1 MVKNRRQGKEKV
13 QKSGAGKTIA
23 ENASSK
29 ATGLSQKRKKPLAG
43 KKGNNRVSKR
53 GRGLSTTTMEQNND
67 KAKGEN
73 AMRVDEEK
81 EVE

>member
-29 ATGLSQKRKKPLAG
+29 ATGLSSQKRKKPLAG

-53 GRGLSTTTMEQNND
+53 GRGLSTTTMEQNN
-67 KAKGEN
+67 
-73 AMRVDEEK
+73 V
-81 EVE
+81 